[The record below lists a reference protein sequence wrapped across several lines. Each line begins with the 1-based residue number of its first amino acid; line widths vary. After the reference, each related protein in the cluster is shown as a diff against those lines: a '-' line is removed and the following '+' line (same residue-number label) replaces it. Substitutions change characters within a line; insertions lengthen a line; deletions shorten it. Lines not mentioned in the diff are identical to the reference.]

1 MNTRE
6 KPQWKSIAIRRLAK
20 DILWPTEQKS
30 KRLITD
36 FEKNEKERNEDKEKT
51 EKFWSEFYNK

>member
-6 KPQWKSIAIRRLAK
+6 KPQWKSIVIRRLAK

-36 FEKNEKERNEDKEKT
+36 FERKEKERMEQEKRN
-51 EKFWSEFYNK
+51 NKSRYEYENK